1 MGAHAAEKNPFQ
13 EVLDDHKALKALL
26 AKIDE
31 TLGQRKTT
39 VAEATRLLNQLGD
52 HLIGHFALE
61 ESGGYFS
68 EPMLQAPHLSARSQ
82 TLMGQHGRL
91 STEVR
96 ELVAPTHKGADAWW
110 EETRSRFVGFQ
121 QELLL
126 HERSEDGLL
135 QEAYVDDLG
144 NKD

>member
-1 MGAHAAEKNPFQ
+1 METYPAEKNPFQ

-31 TLGQRKTT
+31 TLGQRKGT

-52 HLIGHFALE
+52 QLIGHFALE
-61 ESGGYFS
+61 ESGGYFT
-68 EPMLQAPHLSARSQ
+68 EAVLHAPHLAARSQ
-82 TLMGQHGRL
+82 LLMDQHGRL
-91 STEVR
+91 SAAAR
-96 ELVAPTHKGADAWW
+96 ELVASTDKGAGVWW
-110 EETRSRFVGFQ
+110 EETGNRFAGFQ

-126 HERSEDGLL
+126 HERSEDSLL

-144 NKD
+144 SKD